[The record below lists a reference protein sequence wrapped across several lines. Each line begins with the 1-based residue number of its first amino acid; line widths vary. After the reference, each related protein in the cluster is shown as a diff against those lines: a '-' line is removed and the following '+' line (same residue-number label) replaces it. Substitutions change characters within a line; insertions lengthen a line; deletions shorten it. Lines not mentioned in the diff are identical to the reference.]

1 MNITTLQSIEKE
13 FNEFVGI
20 DEVATLEH
28 VKKCN
33 FAFALDTKIN
43 TAIIGMKKKDW
54 QDLGKSFVVKAP
66 CTASAYKDL
75 KENHTYEVG
84 GKGTLLAYLAKGNL
98 KSANNFSSAASEK
111 RNEGKE
117 KGVKKEVDCLTAFT
131 KYIDNHIK
139 DLSIGDTNALISI
152 IQVKLSDKEH
162 AEKEKEKAALLAGM
176 STDEVLAKLGY
187 KAASEDVLNPIGA

>member
-1 MNITTLQSIEKE
+1 MNLTTLQSIEKE

-33 FAFALDTKIN
+33 FAFSLDTKIN

-54 QDLGKSFVVKAP
+54 QDLGKSFIVKVP

-75 KENHTYEVG
+75 KESHTYEVM
-84 GKGTLLAYLAKGNL
+84 GKGTLLAYLAKGDL

-117 KGVKKEVDCLTAFT
+117 KTPKKEVDTLTAFT

-139 DLSIGDTNALISI
+139 DLSIGDTNSLISI
-152 IQVKLSDKEH
+152 LQVRLSDKEH
-162 AEKEKEKAALLAGM
+162 AEKEKAKVKLLEGM
-176 STDEVLAKLGY
+176 STDDILARLGY
-187 KAASEDVLNPIGA
+187 QVAGNEVLNPIGA